1 LEKRVDLMIEI
12 YKTVNNEIVLTDA
25 FGDGVWVNLVN
36 PDEDEISKVSSAL
49 NVEPDFLKAALDE
62 EERARIESEN
72 GQTLIIVDT
81 PVIEKEGSS
90 HIYTTIPLGIILI
103 KHIIITV
110 CLREDTL
117 LNDFSRNKVKAFFTQ
132 YKTRFVLQ
140 ILYRNAA
147 KYLQYLKHIDKI
159 SGHIEQE
166 LHASMKN
173 KELIQMLRLQKSLVY
188 FSTALKSNEVVLE
201 KLMKHEYIKTY
212 PEDTDLLEDAIIENK
227 QAIEMANIY
236 SSILTGTMDAF
247 ASVIS
252 NNLNIVMKFLTS
264 VTIVMAIPTMI
275 SSFFGMNVSLP
286 LAGQFSFW
294 IIVVISLALCII
306 TGFVLYKRKLF

>member
-1 LEKRVDLMIEI
+1 
-12 YKTVNNEIVLTDA
+12 
-25 FGDGVWVNLVN
+25 
-36 PDEDEISKVSSAL
+36 
-49 NVEPDFLKAALDE
+49 
-62 EERARIESEN
+62 
-72 GQTLIIVDT
+72 
-81 PVIEKEGSS
+81 
-90 HIYTTIPLGIILI
+90 
-103 KHIIITV
+103 
-110 CLREDTL
+110 
-117 LNDFSRNKVKAFFTQ
+117 
-132 YKTRFVLQ
+132 
-140 ILYRNAA
+140 
-147 KYLQYLKHIDKI
+147 
-159 SGHIEQE
+159 
-166 LHASMKN
+166 MKN